1 MLRQHIVLIAILGS
15 AALVLSTLLIIP
27 YFTTSK
33 AIQSDTQRRIVSFE
47 SKQLPQVAENGEITS
62 YDTIVEMRYVRAG
75 DIEPNSSVWFFN
87 PFDGRVAS
95 ELYRKPIDSF
105 TKDEKNAAMEK
116 IDQYAYYQLIRLPI
130 WLGSD
135 DENNTTAYRAYNA
148 ISLTQKCLAKYW
160 PNEVRMRI
168 EDPCAGDTYRSWDG
182 FAFGGPAG
190 QGFLSGFPGSR
201 GTYQGLSNLELAID
215 NEGYLLAL
223 RPDTSPS
230 SNGVPGEGRTF
241 SADALEQSNQALID
255 AASSHIGY
263 SLPFATRLPP
273 DYLLA
278 DIRESNQF
286 GDSYN
291 VNSET
296 ESPVLDAAYVNPQ
309 SYEGIVITVAE
320 LDRFPSLGIESLT
333 EEINGNIV
341 PDLNNTDLRSF
352 LGIYGLDDDYCYF
365 AYAGSNVKIPYELEF
380 GPGMAG
386 EFSIFHSPDLSTN
399 EQARS
404 ADDNFTCGSNVLI
417 WGKSIDNGK
426 AILVQIQTVDQNLE
440 RLQNLAKV
448 LPIE

>member
-1 MLRQHIVLIAILGS
+1 MVRQYITVLAILGS

-27 YFTTSK
+27 YLTTSK
-33 AIQSDTQRRIVSFE
+33 AIQSDTQRRVITFE
-47 SKQLPQVAENGEITS
+47 TKELPKIAENGEITS
-62 YDTIVEMRYVRAG
+62 YDTLVEMKYVKAG

-87 PFDGRVAS
+87 PFDNNVAS
-95 ELYRKPIDSF
+95 ELYKKPIGSF
-105 TKDEKNAAMEK
+105 TEEEKSTALEK
-116 IDQYAYYQLIRLPI
+116 IDRYAYYNLIRLPE
-130 WLGSD
+130 WLGGD
-135 DENNTTAYRAYNA
+135 EENNASAYRAYNA

-160 PNEVRMRI
+160 PNEGRMRI

-201 GTYQGLSNLELAID
+201 GTYQGLSNLDLSID
-215 NEGYLLAL
+215 NEGYILAL

-241 SADALEQSNQALID
+241 SADALEQSNQELIA

-263 SLPFATRLPP
+263 SLPFATRISP

-278 DIRESNQF
+278 DIRESYQF

-291 VNSET
+291 VNSES

-309 SYEGIVITVAE
+309 SYEGIVITAAE
-320 LDRFPSLGIESLT
+320 LDRFPSLAIESLT
-333 EEINGNIV
+333 IEIDGSIA
-341 PDLNNTDLRSF
+341 PDLNNTDLTSF

-365 AYAGSNVKIPYELEF
+365 AYAGSNDKIPYELEF
-380 GPGMAG
+380 GPGVVG
-386 EFSIFHSPDLSTN
+386 EYSIFHSPNLSTY
-399 EQARS
+399 ERVQS
-404 ADDNFTCGSNVLI
+404 ADDNFTCGSNALI
-417 WGKSIDNGK
+417 WGKSIDNEK
-426 AILVQIQTVDQNLE
+426 DILVQIQTVDQDLE
-440 RLQNLAKV
+440 RLQNLAKG